1 MTNLEL
7 NKISEEID
15 HISEQISILDP
26 DNTIENS
33 LREHFFH
40 KWDVLDHQLDR
51 ALISAKRNN
60 LKIVTCDN
68 KK

>member
-1 MTNLEL
+1 MTNAEL

-15 HISEQISILDP
+15 HISEQISILDQ

-33 LREHFFH
+33 LRENLFH
-40 KWDVLDHQLDR
+40 RWDALDHQLDR

-60 LKIVTCDN
+60 LKIVTCN
-68 KK
+68 NN